1 MKDVLDW
8 LLANAGGSIVGVLAV
23 AGCVWGLKKLVEWA
37 SADLLA
43 KGLEDHK
50 RDIAKQLA
58 DQQREHE
65 RSLEALRS
73 ELRTVE
79 SEAADLRA
87 HSLGLEAERRRNFEA
102 KRAEVCAE
110 LYSAL
115 ISYRR
120 QAGRVENDEFARY
133 KAGDAVTERQLQTFE
148 DNKGLRDA
156 AMQGLER
163 MVEAAAV
170 YLDPAALEEVEGL
183 VESAFDVHFGRG
195 ETSGTWKLCL
205 RRSLGMLREQLGG
218 PPQPEAPLT
227 DDSSD
232 AAVG

>member
-1 MKDVLDW
+1 MDADPVTTLTIAVLFG
-8 LLANAGGSIVGVLAV
+8 GGSGGLVSWWIKGVIDRSWKDRARELDARV
-23 AGCVWGLKKLVEWA
+23 SEQAKKTE
-37 SADLLA
+37 
-43 KGLEDHK
+43 
-50 RDIAKQLA
+50 Q
-58 DQQREHE
+58 
-65 RSLEALRS
+65 
-73 ELRTVE
+73 
-79 SEAADLRA
+79 LRA

-183 VESAFDVHFGRG
+183 VESAFDVYFGRG
-195 ETSGTWKLCL
+195 ETSDTWKLCL
-205 RRSLGMLREQLGG
+205 RRSLGMIREQLGG
-218 PPQPEAPLT
+218 PPQPEAPPT